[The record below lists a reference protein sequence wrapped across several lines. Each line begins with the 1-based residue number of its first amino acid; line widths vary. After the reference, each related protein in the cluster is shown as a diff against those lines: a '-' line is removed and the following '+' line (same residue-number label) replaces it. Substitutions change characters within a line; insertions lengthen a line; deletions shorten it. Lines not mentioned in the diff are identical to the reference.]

1 MKTKILLLLLFG
13 LFMTSCVTQKRCLR
27 RYPPATES
35 SRIEKTRDSLVY
47 RDTTVYVTLPG
58 KRVVDS
64 IDVPCPVVHP
74 PAPLKGGIASKPDTA
89 FAETELAS
97 AKAWYSRQ
105 RVHLELVQK
114 DTTLQLQLDNA
125 LKESYHWQS
134 EYEKAK
140 IVQQVKYIPGV
151 YRVAFWLWI
160 FVIFGITLFL
170 VLKYKVGIFKN

>member
-1 MKTKILLLLLFG
+1 MFL
-13 LFMTSCVTQKRCLR
+13 TSCVTQKRCIR
-27 RYPPATES
+27 RFPPVTANT
-35 SRIEKTRDSLVY
+35 RIEKTKDSLVY
-47 RDTTVYVTLPG
+47 RDTTIYVTLPG
-58 KRVVDS
+58 EIVRDS
-64 IDVPCPVVHP
+64 IIAPCNP
-74 PAPLKGGIASKPDTA
+74 PPPPKGVLISSPDTA
-89 FAETELAS
+89 FAETTLAR

-140 IVQQVKYIPGV
+140 IMQQVKFIPGV

-160 FVIFGITLFL
+160 FVIFIIVIFL